1 MGNILDH
8 QSGRMNVDTYSAKET
23 VNYNVLDNPASKNGV
38 KVISSFQR
46 GNKLHMPIV
55 SNVCYNMRNARGRY
69 KARLKDIAKEI
80 KGKKSSLGTVKQNQ
94 LTKKDLKNRMHTET
108 NSQNLI

>member
-80 KGKKSSLGTVKQNQ
+80 KGKKNPPLVPSNKI
-94 LTKKDLKNRMHTET
+94 
-108 NSQNLI
+108 NSQRKT